1 MEVNIVSLHKK
12 NTKQDNVF
20 FRMKYGRINIITF
33 LCILVVIGI
42 PASVIAF
49 INYPLG
55 VAIFVLFLMVFGC
68 ILTITLFSK
77 YVFSYIRIKPDG
89 IEWVY
94 KDKTQYCF
102 MWADINN
109 IQIGTFLMSAT
120 FDLELSPKIAMLAN
134 MDKFQFNC
142 YEELRSYIVEHTND
156 LKIVEIFKNF
166 DLRY

>member
-1 MEVNIVSLHKK
+1 VRLHKK
-12 NTKQDNVF
+12 ITKQDNVF

-55 VAIFVLFLMVFGC
+55 VGIFVLFLMAFGC
-68 ILTITLFSK
+68 IFTIVLFSK
-77 YVFSYIRIKPDG
+77 YVFSYIRIELDG

-94 KDKTQYCF
+94 KNKTQHYF
-102 MWADINN
+102 KWVDIKN

-120 FDLELSPKIAMLAN
+120 FDLEFSSEIVIFAN
-134 MDKFQFNC
+134 MVKFQFNC
-142 YEELRSYIVEHTND
+142 YEKLRSYIVEHTND
-156 LKIVEIFKNF
+156 PRIVEIFKNF

>member
-1 MEVNIVSLHKK
+1 VSLHKK
-12 NTKQDNVF
+12 NAKQNNEF

-33 LCILVVIGI
+33 LCVLVVIGI
-42 PASVIAF
+42 PVSVIAF

-55 VAIFVLFLMVFGC
+55 IAIFVIFLIVFGF
-68 ILTITLFSK
+68 ILTIVLFSK
-77 YVFSYIRIKPDG
+77 YVFSYIRINPDG

-94 KDKTQYCF
+94 KGITQYYF
-102 MWADINN
+102 KWVDIKN

-120 FDLELSPKIAMLAN
+120 FDLEFSSEIVILAN

-156 LKIVEIFKNF
+156 PKIVEIFKNF